1 MNNETANLKVT
12 VTKQVRHA
20 LKVKTAQN
28 GTTIQAILEEA
39 INTYWG
45 KKKPS

>member
-12 VTKQVRHA
+12 VPKKVRHQ

-28 GTTIQAILEEA
+28 GTTIQAILEQA
-39 INTYWG
+39 INTYLG
-45 KKKPS
+45 IKNPS